1 MRRAILGFAVRSCNN
16 TVGGLES
23 APKSA
28 QSTFGSKIPLTLLD
42 SQRIVVVGIGIT
54 AETSEAHDPKDTHTM
69 NTFKLTTPN
78 GIVIESTW
86 DDIATTAVV
95 TAPKV
100 LELPKAAPVAKAPK
114 VPTTKAPKAAKPA
127 KSPKGNNVGLLEQ
140 IRALKVAGK
149 YSEAVKLTPPSWLQV
164 IGEIQLH
171 AERHNGQ
178 GAEFNAAPKVAKAA
192 KKARKASKKPVV
204 AKAETAPVGA
214 LDMPADTGSAKPT
227 VLAPK
232 VEAAVHATASLRDQL
247 KDIGVDG
254 FANELLCGDVSLK
267 ATRAMYLSATEDEV
281 LDLMAAC
288 KQEALL
294 IEDAAER
301 CEAAKLSCVDVANGL
316 VELWKFF
323 AAKLMAQAELMTA
336 AV

>member
-1 MRRAILGFAVRSCNN
+1 
-16 TVGGLES
+16 
-23 APKSA
+23 
-28 QSTFGSKIPLTLLD
+28 
-42 SQRIVVVGIGIT
+42 
-54 AETSEAHDPKDTHTM
+54 M

-100 LELPKAAPVAKAPK
+100 LELPKAAAPVKQTKSAPVAKAAK
-114 VPTTKAPKAAKPA
+114 QPTATERYIASKKPKASKPA
-127 KSPKGNNVGLLEQ
+127 KTDSKSLLAE

-149 YSEAVKLTPPSWLQV
+149 YSEAVALTPPSWLQV

-204 AKAETAPVGA
+204 AKVEAPVGA

-254 FANELLCGDVSLK
+254 FANELLCKDLELK
-267 ATRAMYLSATEDEV
+267 AYRTMYCNASQDEV
-281 LDLMAAC
+281 LLLMDAC
-288 KQEALL
+288 KQEAIM
-294 IEDAAER
+294 IEDAAVR
-301 CEAAKLSCVDVANGL
+301 IEAAGMDASIVNGL

-323 AAKLMAQAELMTA
+323 AAKLVAQADLMTA
-336 AV
+336 AA